1 MRSPKKI
8 NDENEVIQVYNV
20 LNVKQKN
27 MILSFIKE
35 SAGQQNKLDGK
46 WWWLLRELSQVWFVS
61 SKRSIFKNCK
71 ARL

>member
-46 WWWLLRELSQVWFVS
+46 W
-61 SKRSIFKNCK
+61 
-71 ARL
+71 